1 MIGKNIPVI
10 LAHSSELSK
19 MRVPKEEFPILDRL
33 KRIDEVKEMLP
44 KTKQGEPP
52 KVNAKPIIL
61 LMSYMYNLISEKD
74 YENEGINKSMEQII
88 RHVPNYME
96 VMLGETMKLSQMF
109 KMGQSPRRIT
119 AKNIMTLI
127 QFSQNFMQGGWVHKD
142 PFQ

>member
-1 MIGKNIPVI
+1 
-10 LAHSSELSK
+10 
-19 MRVPKEEFPILDRL
+19 
-33 KRIDEVKEMLP
+33 
-44 KTKQGEPP
+44 
-52 KVNAKPIIL
+52 
-61 LMSYMYNLISEKD
+61 
-74 YENEGINKSMEQII
+74 
-88 RHVPNYME
+88 ME

>member
-1 MIGKNIPVI
+1 
-10 LAHSSELSK
+10 
-19 MRVPKEEFPILDRL
+19 
-33 KRIDEVKEMLP
+33 
-44 KTKQGEPP
+44 
-52 KVNAKPIIL
+52 
-61 LMSYMYNLISEKD
+61 
-74 YENEGINKSMEQII
+74 MEQII